1 MISLL
6 DQPQRI
12 KQFDSQ
18 NALGVAASEP
28 TQLGLLSEII
38 NPSLPV
44 TKGDIPKQIIVTGMG
59 GSPLPALLAK
69 TWLNLPV
76 PFEIIRG
83 YALPTYV
90 DSQTLV
96 IAVSYSGNTEETL
109 SALSQAEDRQAKIG
123 IITSG
128 GKLLE
133 IAKAKKYSY
142 VVLPA
147 DIQPRM
153 TVFYGLRALVRFFEA
168 FDLAKGSFN
177 ELESAINWLNQEVQQ
192 WTADKLYAQNLAK
205 QLAEHAVGKTAI
217 IYAGPLMV
225 PIAYKW
231 KISFNENAKN
241 VAFWNELPEFNHN
254 EFIGWSSH
262 PIEKPFAVFDLISNF
277 EHPRVLKRFE
287 VTDRL
292 LSGMRP
298 KAMPVKMQGDSILK
312 QMLWGTVLADFVT
325 IYLAVL
331 NGVNPTPVDLVEK
344 LKAELL
350 R

>member
-1 MISLL
+1 MLSLL

-18 NALGVAASEP
+18 NALGVAATEP
-28 TQLGLLSEII
+28 SQLGLISEII
-38 NPSLPV
+38 NPISAAEND
-44 TKGDIPKQIIVTGMG
+44 DIPKQVIVTGMG

-83 YALPTYV
+83 YDLPAYV
-90 DSQTLV
+90 GSQTLV
-96 IAVSYSGNTEETL
+96 IAASYSGNTEETL
-109 SALSQAEDRQAKIG
+109 SALAGAENRQAKIG
-123 IITSG
+123 VITSG

-133 IAKAKKYSY
+133 IAKTKNYPH

-153 TVFYGLRALVRFFEA
+153 TVFYGLRALVRFFES
-168 FDLAKGSFN
+168 FGMAKGKFD
-177 ELESAINWLNQEVQQ
+177 ELGDAIDWLNQEVQQ
-192 WTADKLYAQNLAK
+192 WTADKPYGENLAK
-205 QLAEHAVGKTAI
+205 QLAEQAVGKTTI
-217 IYAGPLMV
+217 IYAGPLMAPV
-225 PIAYKW
+225 AYKW

-262 PIEKPFAVFDLISNF
+262 PIEKPFAVFDLISSF

-298 KAMPVKMQGDSILK
+298 KATSVQMQGDSILK

-344 LKAELL
+344 LKTELL
-350 R
+350 N